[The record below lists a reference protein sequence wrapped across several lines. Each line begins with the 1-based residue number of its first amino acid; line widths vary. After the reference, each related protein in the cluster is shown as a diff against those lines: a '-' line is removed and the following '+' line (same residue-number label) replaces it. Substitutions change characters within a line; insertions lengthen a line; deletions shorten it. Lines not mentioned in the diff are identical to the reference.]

1 MDRRIEQTCLHSI
14 NSGERTMALNGNGS
28 IPILVLLLSTFVAKD
43 LRRSAQAQHAKQASV
58 VVFVCEHGSAKS
70 VIAAAYFNKLAKE
83 QQLNVRALSRGTN
96 PDKEIAPKVSVG
108 LRADGLVIVGEKPKR
123 LSQADVSAG
132 TRVFAFCELPE
143 AYKEARVEQWND
155 VPAVSEDY
163 NKARDVIVEH
173 IKRLLEELKSEK

>member
-1 MDRRIEQTCLHSI
+1 MRPL
-14 NSGERTMALNGNGS
+14 NSNRS
-28 IPILVLLLSTFVAKD
+28 IPILALLLSASADGD
-43 LRRSAQAQHAKQASV
+43 LPRIAQAQHAKQASV

-83 QQLNVRALSRGTN
+83 QNLNVRALSRGTN
-96 PDKEIAPKVSVG
+96 PDKEIAPKVAAG

-123 LSQADVSAG
+123 LSQAEVSSG
-132 TRVFAFCELPE
+132 TRLVAFCELPE
-143 AYKEARVEQWND
+143 AYKKSGRVEQWND

-173 IKRLLEELKSEK
+173 IKRLLDDLKSEK